1 MRVDVDGEA
10 LRKLRRLHG
19 LAGADLARSVGIT
32 PSGLGHVEQG
42 RRQSVSGEVFLA
54 LVKALDV
61 EDRPDWLMPAAE
73 VRVPGPRSST
83 SSRFSSGIAS
93 GTLCEKRA
101 SASRTA
107 AA

>member
-73 VRVPGPRSST
+73 APIPSPRPEVSPEVF
-83 SSRFSSGIAS
+83 RKP
-93 GTLCEKRA
+93 CEKVYCKSKA
-101 SASRTA
+101 GATRTA